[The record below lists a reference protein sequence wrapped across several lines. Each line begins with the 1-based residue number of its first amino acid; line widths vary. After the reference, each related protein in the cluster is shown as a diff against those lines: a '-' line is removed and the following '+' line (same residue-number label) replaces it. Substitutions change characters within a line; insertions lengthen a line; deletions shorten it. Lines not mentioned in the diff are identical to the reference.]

1 MSAVSVAMVII
12 SVEALRESAE
22 DWTAGCFT
30 PAELDYC
37 RGFRDP
43 LYPLAARFCAKW
55 AFQLWGWAGE
65 APAPPAGE
73 VEVLRTPFG
82 PPQLDLRGEARRLAA
97 VRHVKAMHLSLSHCL
112 GYAGALLAV
121 TAGQDKDA
129 GCDGWSSPA

>member
-1 MSAVSVAMVII
+1 MAMVII
-12 SVEALRESAE
+12 PVEALRESTE
-22 DWTAGCFT
+22 DWTAGCFS

-43 LYPLAARFCAKW
+43 LYPLAARFCAKR
-55 AFQLWGWAGE
+55 AFQLWACAGE
-65 APAPPAGE
+65 APALPAGE
-73 VEVLRTPFG
+73 AEVSGTPFG

-97 VRHVKAMHLSLSHCL
+97 ARDVKAVHLSLSHCL